1 MTVLSVAN
9 LTKYF
14 GAEHIFSG
22 LTFQVQRGEKVA
34 LVGPNGAG
42 KSTLL
47 KIVAGMQPAD
57 EGSVQHMRGSRL
69 AYLAQEVSFAAGRT
83 LWQEMEAAFAHL
95 TEIQAELSELE
106 PRIADTSAPTWEADM
121 ERYGELS
128 TRFEHGGGYEIE
140 RRIEMVMQG
149 LNFQPEQY
157 NQPLDQFSGGQKTR
171 AGLAAALLSDPD
183 LLLLDEPT
191 NHLDLETLEWLENFL
206 RSWDG
211 TLLVTSH
218 DRYFLER
225 TTKRTLDID
234 AGTLEDYPAS
244 YNGFV
249 QLKAERL
256 ERRMKEYQAQQEYIA
271 RTEEFIRRYKAGQRS
286 KEAQGRE
293 KRLNR
298 YKDQQALDKPNQPAK
313 QIRLN
318 LDSQLR
324 SGELVLALRQM
335 AVGYGKHVLMQT
347 GEHEIHRGERVA
359 LLGPNGS
366 GKTTLLRTLL
376 GQMPPI
382 KGTFSLGHHVAISYY
397 AQGHDALRLDATV
410 LDEILRVNPNLGTER
425 ARTLLGSFLFHGDD
439 VFKRVGDLSGG
450 ERSRVAIAGLTLL
463 PGNLLVLDEPTNHL
477 DINAREALETTL
489 KDYPGA
495 MLFVSH
501 DRQFIDALADK
512 LWVIE
517 EGHLTQHLGN
527 YTDYAAKL
535 AAQRSAASNAAPA
548 SSNGRPARPPA
559 NNARPA
565 QEDRQR
571 KKRIAALEAQVE
583 TLEQELGRIRA
594 ALEEA
599 SAAQDVERIT
609 ALGSE
614 YNDVEAR
621 LDQCY
626 TDWAELAA

>member
-1 MTVLSVAN
+1 
-9 LTKYF
+9 
-14 GAEHIFSG
+14 
-22 LTFQVQRGEKVA
+22 
-34 LVGPNGAG
+34 
-42 KSTLL
+42 
-47 KIVAGMQPAD
+47 
-57 EGSVQHMRGSRL
+57 MRGSRL
-69 AYLAQEVSFAAGRT
+69 AYLAQEVRFAAGRT

-140 RRIEMVMQG
+140 RRIEMVLQG
-149 LNFQPEQY
+149 LNFRPEQY

-234 AGTLEDYPAS
+234 VGTLEDYPAS

-298 YKDQQALDKPNQPAK
+298 YKEQQAVEKPNQPTK

-335 AVGYGKHVLMQT
+335 AVGYGKHILMQT

-517 EGHLTQHLGN
+517 EGRLTQHLGN
-527 YTDYAAKL
+527 YTDYATKL
-535 AAQRSAASNAAPA
+535 AAQRSAASSAAPA
-548 SSNGRPARPPA
+548 ASNERTARQPASS
-559 NNARPA
+559 ARPA

-571 KKRIAALEAQVE
+571 KKRLAVLEAQVE

-599 SAAQDVERIT
+599 SAAQDIERIT

-614 YNDVEAR
+614 YTDVEAR